1 MLASLTIKNVV
12 LIDHLTIDFSAG
24 LSALTGET
32 GAGKSI
38 LLDSLGLALGA
49 RADAGLVRHG
59 TEQASVS
66 VTFDLPKTHPVIKLI
81 EEQDLESDT
90 TLILRRNLSKDG
102 RSKAFINDQPI
113 SVSLLKQ
120 VGALLVEIHG
130 QFETHNLLNAKYHGF
145 LLDEYA
151 KHETALKD
159 LSADWQFWKDSEK
172 ALIAR
177 QKEMDQ
183 AREEEEFYRTS
194 LEDIDALSPQVGE
207 EESLTQARSRLMRRE
222 QIVESLNEAKE
233 GLNDIETKAMSVW
246 RALERLDTEGAPAIE
261 AMERTNAEIQE
272 VFSALNDLSHDVE
285 NNDVSLSDIDDRL
298 FALKAQA
305 KKHGCS
311 IDELSNKREEIAS
324 ALNAIENQD
333 DYLASL
339 KKDVEKNKARYIE
352 RAKSLSL
359 SRQKKAKTL
368 SQLVMK
374 ELPAL
379 KLEKAQFIV
388 DVEELDEGN
397 WNAKGIDQIQFLVAT
412 NPGAQAGALNKIASG
427 GEMSRFILA
436 LKVVLAE
443 VGAAQT
449 LVFDEVD
456 SGIGGATAAA
466 VGERLLRLAE
476 QNQILVVTHSPQVAA
491 MAGHHWIVSKAGKK
505 EIKTNIIPLNKKED
519 RREEVARMLSGTEIT
534 AEARA
539 AADKLLELRLESK
552 HHNKSAA

>member
-12 LIDHLTIDFSAG
+12 LIDQLTINFSNG

-38 LLDSLGLALGA
+38 LLDSLGLGLGA

-59 TEQASVS
+59 EDQASVA
-66 VTFDLPKTHPVIKLI
+66 VTFDLDEKHPALKLI
-81 EEQDLESDT
+81 EEQDLETDT
-90 TLILRRNLSKDG
+90 TLILRRNVSKDG
-102 RSKAFINDQPI
+102 RSKAFINDQPV
-113 SVSLLKQ
+113 SVSLMKQ
-120 VGALLVEIHG
+120 VGSLLVEIHG
-130 QFETHNLLNAKYHGF
+130 QFETHNLLNQKYHSF

-151 KHETALKD
+151 QHDKQLKD
-159 LSADWQFWKDSEK
+159 LSADWKSWKESEK
-172 ALIAR
+172 ALISR

-183 AREEEEFYRTS
+183 AREEEDFYRTS
-194 LEDIDALSPQVGE
+194 LQDIDALSPQVGE
-207 EESLTQARSRLMRRE
+207 DETLTNLRNRLMRRE
-222 QIVESLNEAKE
+222 QIIENLNEAKD
-233 GLNDIETKAMSVW
+233 GLNDIESKAMGVW
-246 RALERLDTEGAPAIE
+246 RALEKLDQEGAEVIA
-261 AMERTNAEIQE
+261 AMERVNVEIQE
-272 VFSALNDLSHDVE
+272 VLGALNDLSHEVK
-285 NNDVSLSDIDDRL
+285 NNDTSLSDIDDRL

-305 KKHGCS
+305 KKHHCL
-311 IDELSNKREEIAS
+311 IDELPTKREEIAT
-324 ALNAIENQD
+324 ALDAIENQD
-333 DYLASL
+333 NHLAAL
-339 KKDVEKNKARYIE
+339 KQDVEKNKASYIKK
-352 RAKSLSL
+352 AKSLSA
-359 SRQKKAKTL
+359 SRQEKAKKL
-368 SQLVMK
+368 SHLVMK

-379 KLEKAQFIV
+379 KLEKAQFV
-388 DVEELDEGN
+388 VSVERVEEAD
-397 WNAKGIDQIQFLVAT
+397 WNAKGMNFVQFLVAT

-491 MAGHHWIVSKAGKK
+491 MAAHHWIVSKTGQKQ
-505 EIKTNIIPLNKKED
+505 IKTNIISLNDKKD

-534 AEARA
+534 REARA
-539 AADKLLELRLESK
+539 AADKLLEPHLK
-552 HHNKSAA
+552 NKSAA